1 MESTIKIGNP
11 PLWFDPYAS
20 VRTDLYVLLASLLG
34 RPPSE
39 ELQKVL
45 QSLDWNEAIPDRLS
59 QALQALSQAGHHY
72 PLAALEEEYDKLF
85 VGLGSGEMLPYASW
99 YKERRIQS
107 KPLASVRSDLI
118 RLGIVRQ
125 TESHE
130 PEDHAA
136 ALCEVMALISQK
148 SMEVPLTTQADF
160 FQRTYLLVD
169 AEFIPGPS
177 VVPKGPDSIN
187 RSAFSEVVFWNQRLI
202 FWNLIALISRIGP
215 IFEKGGMKNE
225 N

>member
-1 MESTIKIGNP
+1 MESTLKNRNVP
-11 PLWFDPYAS
+11 SWFNEYTQ
-20 VRTDLYVLLASLLG
+20 VRSDLYVLLASLLG

-45 QSLDWNEAIPDRLS
+45 QSLDWNEAIPDRLG

-85 VGLGSGEMLPYASW
+85 VGLGSGEMIPYASW

-107 KPLASVRSDLI
+107 KPLVSVLSDLI

-130 PEDHAA
+130 SEDHAA
-136 ALCEVMALISQK
+136 ALCEVMALISK
-148 SMEVPLTTQADF
+148 ESMEVPLATQADF
-160 FQRTYLLVD
+160 FREHISWWLPNFFQDLHSAKGAAFYREVGLLGGCFLESEAD
-169 AEFIPGPS
+169 FLEF
-177 VVPKGPDSIN
+177 N
-187 RSAFSEVVFWNQRLI
+187 R
-202 FWNLIALISRIGP
+202 P
-215 IFEKGGMKNE
+215 Y
-225 N
+225 